1 LSGSDVKMDTMS
13 QVRPYRGVEA
23 ADRLADRRAR
33 LLQAGLDILGSD
45 SDLSELTVRG
55 ICRQAGVTA
64 RYFYESFTDKD
75 DLVASV
81 YDWVIADI
89 AASTQAAAAAAPRKQ
104 QNRAAMANIVRTI
117 GDDPR
122 VGRLLFNSQ
131 LANSVLVR
139 KREEAGGLLATLY
152 GQDVGSALG
161 VRESERSKATAHFAV
176 GGVAV
181 TLSAWLAGQV
191 ELDHDQ
197 LVDQL
202 AAILDALTDPK
213 LYRA

>member
-1 LSGSDVKMDTMS
+1 MDS
-13 QVRPYRGVEA
+13 VRPYRGVEA

-75 DLVASV
+75 DFVASV

-89 AASTQAAAAAAPRKQ
+89 AASTQAAVVAAPRKQ

-117 GDDPR
+117 ADDPR
-122 VGRLLFNSQ
+122 VGRLLFNSL

-139 KREEAGGLLATLY
+139 KRKEAGGLLATLY

-161 VRESERSKATAHFAV
+161 VQESERSKATAYFAV
-176 GGVAV
+176 AGVAQ
-181 TLSAWLAGQV
+181 TLSAWLDGDV
-191 ELDHDQ
+191 EFEHDQ

>member
-1 LSGSDVKMDTMS
+1 MDS
-13 QVRPYRGVEA
+13 VRPYRGVEA
-23 ADRLADRRAR
+23 ADRLAERRAR
-33 LLQAGLDILGSD
+33 LLQAGLDILGSE

-75 DLVASV
+75 DFVASV

-89 AASTQAAAAAAPRKQ
+89 AASTQAAVVAAPRKQ

-117 GDDPR
+117 ADDPR
-122 VGRLLFNSQ
+122 VGRLLFNSL

-139 KREEAGGLLATLY
+139 KRKEAGGLLATLY

-161 VRESERSKATAHFAV
+161 VQESERSKATAYFAV
-176 GGVAV
+176 AGVAQ
-181 TLSAWLAGQV
+181 TLSAWLDGDV
-191 ELDHDQ
+191 EFEHDQ

>member
-1 LSGSDVKMDTMS
+1 MDS
-13 QVRPYRGVEA
+13 VRPYRGVEA

-33 LLQAGLDILGSD
+33 LLQAGLDILGSE

-81 YDWVIADI
+81 YDWVIADM
-89 AASTQAAAAAAPRKQ
+89 AASTQAAVVAAPRKQ

-117 GDDPR
+117 ADDPR
-122 VGRLLFNSQ
+122 VGRLLFNSL

-139 KREEAGGLLATLY
+139 KRKEAGGLLATLY

-161 VRESERSKATAHFAV
+161 VQESERSKATAYFAV
-176 GGVAV
+176 AGVAQ
-181 TLSAWLAGQV
+181 TLSAWLDGDL
-191 ELDHDQ
+191 EFEHDQ

>member
-1 LSGSDVKMDTMS
+1 MES
-13 QVRPYRGVEA
+13 VRPYRGVEA
-23 ADRLADRRAR
+23 ADRLAERRAR

-45 SDLSELTVRG
+45 SDLSDLTVRG

-75 DLVASV
+75 DFVASV
-81 YDWVIADI
+81 YDSVIADI
-89 AASTQAAAAAAPRKQ
+89 AAGTQAAVAAAPPKQ

-117 GDDPR
+117 ADDPR
-122 VGRLLFNSQ
+122 VGRLLFNSL

-139 KREEAGGLLATLY
+139 KRKEAGGVLATLY

-161 VRESERSKATAHFAV
+161 VQESERSKATAHFAV
-176 GGVAV
+176 AGVAQ
-181 TLSAWLAGQV
+181 TLSAWLDGDV
-191 ELDHDQ
+191 EFEHDQ
-197 LVDQL
+197 LIDQL
-202 AAILDALTDPK
+202 AAILDALTDPE